1 MFQDLK
7 RILDEGEHGVILMS
21 FGSLVRSSTLP
32 KSTISMFMRAFA
44 NIPQTVVFKYEE
56 ALEDVPKNV
65 VLRKWLPQVDMIG
78 M

>member
-1 MFQDLK
+1 
-7 RILDEGEHGVILMS
+7 MS

-56 ALEDVPKNV
+56 DLADVPKNV
-65 VLRKWLPQVDMIG
+65 VLRKWLPQIDMIG
-78 M
+78 K